1 MLGKRS
7 KLVFYLI
14 PWVLV
19 GVILLSIPVLV
30 SPVTE
35 KALMTNPSGGTN
47 PTTLGA
53 NTTTNYPIRISGS
66 NNSVTVDLSNSFA
79 FIVQSASPTN
89 ITIYKLNAGNVSA
102 LTITST
108 SPANVTV

>member
-19 GVILLSIPVLV
+19 GVILLSIPALV

-47 PTTLGA
+47 PTTLGTN
-53 NTTTNYPIRISGS
+53 NTSYPIRISGS
-66 NNSVTVDLSNSFA
+66 NSSVMVALSNNYNSTFL
-79 FIVQSASPTN
+79 IESKYPTN
-89 ITIYKLNAGNVSA
+89 ITISTYSGNVNA
-102 LTITST
+102 LTIT
-108 SPANVTV
+108 